1 MRSGWLLRQLK
12 IKHFM
17 MSGKENKLRVSL
29 VGAKKEST
37 YILKQKYAN
46 LRHSNRG
53 SSLKQ
58 EMGLS
63 LLRVNR

>member
-1 MRSGWLLRQLK
+1 MRSGWLLMQLK